1 MSPRLFFRVCSI
13 EARTRMS
20 YRVDFWLNTV
30 VGFFAQFG
38 LVYFLW
44 QAMFAAQSS
53 AAIGGYSFDGM
64 VAYYLAVILLGKLV
78 RGREFEGAVSS
89 DIYEGGLNRYIV
101 FPAPYV
107 AIKYAQHLG
116 AMVPAVVQFVLFG
129 VVLLLVMD
137 VPPELTPTP
146 GTVLLALGAAAAANL
161 LHFFMSFPI
170 QAVAFWAD
178 NVWSLE
184 VAKRFVT
191 SLLGGFM
198 LPLSVFPGW
207 AQEMLKYTPFPYLF
221 SLPARALLGQV
232 PLAEWGLGICVCFG
246 WCCLF
251 AILARV
257 VWRQGQLQYTGIGI

>member
-1 MSPRLFFRVCSI
+1 MSPRLFLRVCSI

-38 LVYFLW
+38 LVWFLW
-44 QAMFAAQSS
+44 QAMFAAED
-53 AAIGGYSFDGM
+53 AETIGGYTFHGM

-78 RGREFEGAVSS
+78 RGREFEGAISS

-101 FPAPYV
+101 FPAPYFPF
-107 AIKYAQHLG
+107 KYAQHLG

-129 VVLLLVMD
+129 AALLLVIE
-137 VPPELTPTP
+137 VPPERMPTP
-146 GTVLLALGAAAAANL
+146 GTVLLALGAAAAGNL
-161 LHFFMSFPI
+161 LHFFMSLPI
-170 QAVAFWAD
+170 QTVAFWAD

-184 VAKRFVT
+184 VAKRFVI

-198 LPLSVFPGW
+198 LPLSVFPAW
-207 AQEMLKYTPFPYLF
+207 AQEGLRYTPFPYLF
-221 SLPARALLGQV
+221 SFPARALLGQV
-232 PLAEWGLGICVCFG
+232 SPGEWALAMCVSLG

-251 AILARV
+251 AVLARL
-257 VWRQGQLQYTGIGI
+257 VWRQGQLRYTGIGI